1 MLGINKVIAIP
12 FKGIKAALDGV
23 RGVDIFGLKPFG
35 WLPTINIPQIPQLYK
50 GGVLEKGQVGLLEGS
65 GAEAVVPLEH
75 NDGWLTKIAEKL
87 HGMMDDGSGRDIILQ
102 VDGKTLARTS
112 IKSIN
117 QLTKQTGKLDLVL
130 A

>member
-1 MLGINKVIAIP
+1 MFLYVLVENEENCCTDVNNSLKE
-12 FKGIKAALDGV
+12 IKPVAAE
-23 RGVDIFGLKPFG
+23 I
-35 WLPTINIPQIPQLYK
+35 
-50 GGVLEKGQVGLLEGS
+50 
-65 GAEAVVPLEH
+65 
-75 NDGWLTKIAEKL
+75 
-87 HGMMDDGSGRDIILQ
+87 RDIILQ

>member
-1 MLGINKVIAIP
+1 
-12 FKGIKAALDGV
+12 
-23 RGVDIFGLKPFG
+23 
-35 WLPTINIPQIPQLYK
+35 
-50 GGVLEKGQVGLLEGS
+50 
-65 GAEAVVPLEH
+65 
-75 NDGWLTKIAEKL
+75 
-87 HGMMDDGSGRDIILQ
+87 MMNDGSGRDIILQ